1 MEDYMRSTVIGA
13 AVVALLGTT
22 ALVSAQAPNQGNE
35 KASPSAR
42 EPGSAGGGSQKG
54 AGQADRPDAAG
65 KDAARGANQ
74 ADKAGQASKD
84 TAQDSKSDKAGR
96 ASKDTAQDGKSD
108 KSGQTAKDAARSDKG
123 DKGQAS
129 KSDDQQ
135 GRKGQASKTDDQPG
149 RKGSAQTPSDRKDR
163 ASGSQARDDARG
175 KDDTK
180 GRTAQPKSEQGK
192 AAEQKSQDRQKDMT
206 RGRDSSGQQRDQA
219 QGKDAGDR
227 VSITENQ
234 RTELRQKFSQ
244 HRGRQI
250 TNVDFSIEV
259 GATVPRNHRLQPL
272 PSDIVSIVPA
282 YRGYRYLAVEDRII
296 IVHPTRHVIV
306 EVIETG
312 DGPRRGGPVTASLEL
327 SQQEV
332 ALILDHISTDRG
344 RADVNVDLALGAEVP
359 SSVELYE
366 FPREIVA
373 EVPKVRQY
381 RYVVSER
388 RVVIVDPGKRD
399 VVRVLDR

>member
-22 ALVSAQAPNQGNE
+22 ALVSAQAPDQRNE

-42 EPGSAGGGSQKG
+42 EPGSAGGGRPKG
-54 AGQADRPDAAG
+54 SDATG
-65 KDAARGANQ
+65 KDATRGASQ

-84 TAQDSKSDKAGR
+84 AAQDTKSDKAGR

-123 DKGQAS
+123 DKGQAKQSDKGQAS
-129 KSDDQQ
+129 KSDDQP
-135 GRKGQASKTDDQPG
+135 S

-206 RGRDSSGQQRDQA
+206 RDRDRSGQQRDQA
-219 QGKDAGDR
+219 QGKEQGAGDR
-227 VSITENQ
+227 VSITETQ
-234 RTELRQKFSQ
+234 RTELRQKLSQ
-244 HRGRQI
+244 RREGRV
-250 TNVDFSIEV
+250 TNVDFSIEI

-332 ALILDHISTDRG
+332 ALILDNISTDRG

-359 SSVELYE
+359 SSVELQE
-366 FPREIVA
+366 FPSDIVE
-373 EVPKVRQY
+373 EVPKIREY